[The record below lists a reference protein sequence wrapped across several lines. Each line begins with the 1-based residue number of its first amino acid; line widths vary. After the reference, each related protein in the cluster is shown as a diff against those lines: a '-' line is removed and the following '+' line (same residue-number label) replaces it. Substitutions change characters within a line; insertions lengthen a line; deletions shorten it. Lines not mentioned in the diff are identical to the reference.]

1 MGLEGRGFKGGYP
14 VSCRLRNVRRNHHSP
29 KPERYRQASLALAGL
44 LLLALLCTQS
54 LGLWHRLVHF
64 DVGHPVTSGL
74 VSGTVKGTAY
84 AHSPPSAVSGLSG
97 KLFSN
102 HHADTDCQ
110 LFDQLS
116 HADGVTAALAMAV
129 GQAILPHFARASHGL
144 AVARWHA
151 LFQARAPPSV
161 R

>member
-1 MGLEGRGFKGGYP
+1 M
-14 VSCRLRNVRRNHHSP
+14 
-29 KPERYRQASLALAGL
+29 
-44 LLLALLCTQS
+44 LALLWTQS

-64 DVGHPVTSGL
+64 DVGHNTAKLGL
-74 VSGTVKGTAY
+74 VQATAGDT
-84 AHSPPSAVSGLSG
+84 ARTSAQPSG

-102 HHADTDCQ
+102 HLSDTDCQ

-116 HADGVTAALAMAV
+116 HADGVTALLATAPV
-129 GQAILPHFARASHGL
+129 VLVSPQFLRASHGL

-151 LFQARAPPSV
+151 LFQARGPPSV

>member
-1 MGLEGRGFKGGYP
+1 MIPTRGAGVPAFKGVPSCKLLP
-14 VSCRLRNVRRNHHSP
+14 VSRTHHPAPLQRRQP
-29 KPERYRQASLALAGL
+29 TRVVLWAGL
-44 LLLALLCTQS
+44 LVLALLWTQS

-64 DVGHPVTSGL
+64 DTGQTAKLAL
-74 VSGTVKGTAY
+74 VQAAASDAPPALSAPY
-84 AHSPPSAVSGLSG
+84 SPSG

-102 HHADTDCQ
+102 HQTDTDCQ

-116 HADGVTAALAMAV
+116 HADGVTALLASAPALLV
-129 GQAILPHFARASHGL
+129 SPQFLRVSHGL

-151 LFQARAPPSV
+151 LFQARGPPSL

>member
-1 MGLEGRGFKGGYP
+1 MVPACLMVLVLLSTQSMGLCP
-14 VSCRLRNVRRNHHSP
+14 
-29 KPERYRQASLALAGL
+29 
-44 LLLALLCTQS
+44 
-54 LGLWHRLVHF
+54 RLVPPPAI
-64 DVGHPVTSGL
+64 HPAALGMVQSTIDAWGQAPA
-74 VSGTVKGTAY
+74 TAT
-84 AHSPPSAVSGLSG
+84 

-116 HADGVTAALAMAV
+116 HADGVTTALTMAV
-129 GQAILPHFARASHGL
+129 AVPVLSGLQRASHGL

-151 LFQARAPPSV
+151 LFQARGPPSF

>member
-1 MGLEGRGFKGGYP
+1 MHSTRNTDHLQRRHRA
-14 VSCRLRNVRRNHHSP
+14 RLV
-29 KPERYRQASLALAGL
+29 LAGL
-44 LLLALLCTQS
+44 LVLALLWAQS

-64 DVGHPVTSGL
+64 DIGH
-74 VSGTVKGTAY
+74 TVKLGQVQATAGDT
-84 AHSPPSAVSGLSG
+84 ARTSAPSG

-102 HHADTDCQ
+102 HHTDTDCQ

-116 HADGVTAALAMAV
+116 HADGVTAKSVVGLAMV
-129 GQAILPHFARASHGL
+129 VLPQVLRASHGL

-151 LFQARAPPSV
+151 LFQARGPPSL